1 MKRISFFTAALTGLL
16 LATTVPARALTA
28 GSGKAEVY
36 TVTEHIRFNEG
47 TLPLKHGGILLSN
60 FGTET
65 FDPLNK
71 EGKGYIVLLDKET
84 KVLFPAT
91 GALNAP
97 KGMAVK
103 DDCLFVGDVGCV
115 VVYNMKQP
123 EQRPVKIA
131 FPEGELFV
139 NDIVALGDFLLVSV
153 TNTGHLY
160 SIDVKDCGTI
170 WSAQRPK
177 PKKVADIPGA
187 NGLAEHE
194 GTLYVASYDPNEN
207 PGEQNRGRES
217 RGRLHR
223 PDAEQEKRRH
233 CSGCG
238 RGTARPGGYLYFGRV
253 SLHSR
258 SAGEQTVHHGLVT
271 GWRIQVG
278 KHLPRTPI
286 PHSELLSVA
295 FRKVPECF
303 QGSFSPGRKIIVFC
317 DTVSE
322 KNRHGMRCTATY
334 R

>member
-1 MKRISFFTAALTGLL
+1 MKRISFFAAALTGLL

-103 DDCLFVGDVGCV
+103 DDCLFVADVGCV

-170 WSAQRPK
+170 WSTQRPK

-207 PGEQNRGRES
+207 PGEQNVIYAVDMTVPGSKPLNLIGS
-217 RGRLHR
+217 RYGQYDGVAVS
-223 PDAEQEKRRH
+223 PDGSKLYFSNWKNAEGKAEVGYIDLTPDKKNAVTVLDVGVELQGPADI
-233 CSGCG
+233 CISD
-238 RGTARPGGYLYFGRV
+238 GYLF
-253 SLHSR
+253 
-258 SAGEQTVHHGLVT
+258 
-271 GWRIQVG
+271 IPD
-278 KHLPRTPI
+278 LPANKLYI
-286 PHSELLSVA
+286 MAL
-295 FRKVPECF
+295 
-303 QGSFSPGRKIIVFC
+303 
-317 DTVSE
+317 
-322 KNRHGMRCTATY
+322 
-334 R
+334 

>member
-103 DDCLFVGDVGCV
+103 DDCLFVADVGCV

-207 PGEQNRGRES
+207 PGEQNVIYAVDMTVPGSKPLNLIGS
-217 RGRLHR
+217 RYGQYDGVAVS
-223 PDAEQEKRRH
+223 PDGSKLYFSNWKNAEGKAEVGYIDLTPNKKNAVTVLDVGVELQGPADI
-233 CSGCG
+233 CISD
-238 RGTARPGGYLYFGRV
+238 GYLF
-253 SLHSR
+253 
-258 SAGEQTVHHGLVT
+258 
-271 GWRIQVG
+271 IPD
-278 KHLPRTPI
+278 LPANKLYI
-286 PHSELLSVA
+286 MAL
-295 FRKVPECF
+295 
-303 QGSFSPGRKIIVFC
+303 
-317 DTVSE
+317 
-322 KNRHGMRCTATY
+322 
-334 R
+334 

>member
-1 MKRISFFTAALTGLL
+1 MKRISFLAAALTGLL
-16 LATTVPARALTA
+16 LATAVPARPLAV
-28 GSGKAEVY
+28 GSGRAAVY

-103 DDCLFVGDVGCV
+103 DDCLFVADVGCV
-115 VVYNMKQP
+115 VVYDMKQP

-207 PGEQNRGRES
+207 PDEQNVIYAVDMTVPGSKPVNLIGS
-217 RGRLHR
+217 RYGQYDGVAVS
-223 PDAEQEKRRH
+223 PDGSKLYFSNWKNAEGKAEV
-233 CSGCG
+233 GYIDL
-238 RGTARPGGYLYFGRV
+238 APGKKNAVTILNVGVELQGPADICISDGYLF
-253 SLHSR
+253 
-258 SAGEQTVHHGLVT
+258 
-271 GWRIQVG
+271 IPD
-278 KHLPRTPI
+278 LPANKLYI
-286 PHSELLSVA
+286 MAL
-295 FRKVPECF
+295 
-303 QGSFSPGRKIIVFC
+303 
-317 DTVSE
+317 
-322 KNRHGMRCTATY
+322 
-334 R
+334 

>member
-1 MKRISFFTAALTGLL
+1 MKRISFFAAALTGLL
-16 LATTVPARALTA
+16 LATTVPVRALTA

-103 DDCLFVGDVGCV
+103 DDCLFVADVGCV

-207 PGEQNRGRES
+207 PGEQNVIYAVDMTVPGSKPLNLIGS
-217 RGRLHR
+217 RYGQYDGVAVS
-223 PDAEQEKRRH
+223 PDGSKLYFSNWKNAEGKAEVGYIDLTPNKKNAVTVLDVGVELQGPADI
-233 CSGCG
+233 CISD
-238 RGTARPGGYLYFGRV
+238 GYLF
-253 SLHSR
+253 
-258 SAGEQTVHHGLVT
+258 
-271 GWRIQVG
+271 IPD
-278 KHLPRTPI
+278 LPANKLYI
-286 PHSELLSVA
+286 MAL
-295 FRKVPECF
+295 
-303 QGSFSPGRKIIVFC
+303 
-317 DTVSE
+317 
-322 KNRHGMRCTATY
+322 
-334 R
+334 

>member
-1 MKRISFFTAALTGLL
+1 MKRISFFAAALTGLL

-91 GALNAP
+91 GTLNAP

-103 DDCLFVGDVGCV
+103 DDCLFVADVGCV

-207 PGEQNRGRES
+207 PGEQNVIYAVDMTVPGSKPLNLIGS
-217 RGRLHR
+217 RYGQYDGVAVS
-223 PDAEQEKRRH
+223 PDGSKLYFSNWKNAEGKAEVGYIDLTPNKKNAVTVLDVGVELQGPADI
-233 CSGCG
+233 CISD
-238 RGTARPGGYLYFGRV
+238 GYLF
-253 SLHSR
+253 
-258 SAGEQTVHHGLVT
+258 
-271 GWRIQVG
+271 IPD
-278 KHLPRTPI
+278 LPANKLYI
-286 PHSELLSVA
+286 MAL
-295 FRKVPECF
+295 
-303 QGSFSPGRKIIVFC
+303 
-317 DTVSE
+317 
-322 KNRHGMRCTATY
+322 
-334 R
+334 

>member
-71 EGKGYIVLLDKET
+71 EGKGYIVLLHKET

-103 DDCLFVGDVGCV
+103 DDCLFVADVGCV

-207 PGEQNRGRES
+207 PGEQNVIYAVDMTVPGSKPLNLIGS
-217 RGRLHR
+217 RYGQYDGVAVS
-223 PDAEQEKRRH
+223 PDGSKLYFSNWKNAEGKAEVGYIDLTPNKKNAVTVLDVGVELQGPADI
-233 CSGCG
+233 CISD
-238 RGTARPGGYLYFGRV
+238 GYLF
-253 SLHSR
+253 
-258 SAGEQTVHHGLVT
+258 
-271 GWRIQVG
+271 IPD
-278 KHLPRTPI
+278 LPANKLYI
-286 PHSELLSVA
+286 MAL
-295 FRKVPECF
+295 
-303 QGSFSPGRKIIVFC
+303 
-317 DTVSE
+317 
-322 KNRHGMRCTATY
+322 
-334 R
+334 

>member
-1 MKRISFFTAALTGLL
+1 MKRISFFAAALTGLL

-103 DDCLFVGDVGCV
+103 DDCLFVADVGCV
-115 VVYNMKQP
+115 VVHNMKQP

-207 PGEQNRGRES
+207 PGEQNVIYAVDMTVPGSKPLNLIGS
-217 RGRLHR
+217 RYGQYDGVAVS
-223 PDAEQEKRRH
+223 PDGSKLYFSNWKNAEGKAEVGYIDLTPDKKNAVTVLDVGVELQGPADI
-233 CSGCG
+233 CISD
-238 RGTARPGGYLYFGRV
+238 GYLF
-253 SLHSR
+253 
-258 SAGEQTVHHGLVT
+258 
-271 GWRIQVG
+271 IPD
-278 KHLPRTPI
+278 LPANKLYI
-286 PHSELLSVA
+286 MAL
-295 FRKVPECF
+295 
-303 QGSFSPGRKIIVFC
+303 
-317 DTVSE
+317 
-322 KNRHGMRCTATY
+322 
-334 R
+334 

>member
-103 DDCLFVGDVGCV
+103 DDCLFVADVGCV

-207 PGEQNRGRES
+207 PGEQNVIYAVDMTVPGSKPLNLIGS
-217 RGRLHR
+217 RYGQYDGVAVS
-223 PDAEQEKRRH
+223 PDGSKLYFSNWKNAEGKAEVGYIDLTPHKKNAVPVLDV
-233 CSGCG
+233 GVEL
-238 RGTARPGGYLYFGRV
+238 PGPADICISDGYLF
-253 SLHSR
+253 
-258 SAGEQTVHHGLVT
+258 
-271 GWRIQVG
+271 IPD
-278 KHLPRTPI
+278 LPANKLYI
-286 PHSELLSVA
+286 MAL
-295 FRKVPECF
+295 
-303 QGSFSPGRKIIVFC
+303 
-317 DTVSE
+317 
-322 KNRHGMRCTATY
+322 
-334 R
+334 

>member
-1 MKRISFFTAALTGLL
+1 MKRISFFAAALTGLL

-103 DDCLFVGDVGCV
+103 DDCLFVADVGCV

-207 PGEQNRGRES
+207 PGEQNVIYAVDMTVPGSKPLNLIGS
-217 RGRLHR
+217 RYGQYDGVAVS
-223 PDAEQEKRRH
+223 PDGSKLYFSNWKNAEGKAEVGYIDLTPNKKNAVTVLDVGVELQGPADI
-233 CSGCG
+233 CISD
-238 RGTARPGGYLYFGRV
+238 GYLF
-253 SLHSR
+253 
-258 SAGEQTVHHGLVT
+258 
-271 GWRIQVG
+271 IPD
-278 KHLPRTPI
+278 LPANKLYI
-286 PHSELLSVA
+286 MAL
-295 FRKVPECF
+295 
-303 QGSFSPGRKIIVFC
+303 
-317 DTVSE
+317 
-322 KNRHGMRCTATY
+322 
-334 R
+334 

>member
-1 MKRISFFTAALTGLL
+1 MKRISFFAAALTGLL

-60 FGTET
+60 VGTET
-65 FDPLNK
+65 VDPLNK

-103 DDCLFVGDVGCV
+103 DDCLFVADVGCV

-207 PGEQNRGRES
+207 PGEQNVIYAVDMTVPGSKPLNLIGS
-217 RGRLHR
+217 RYGQYDGVAVS
-223 PDAEQEKRRH
+223 PDGSKLYFSNWKNAEGKAEVGYIDLTPDKKNAVTVLDVGVELQGPADI
-233 CSGCG
+233 CISD
-238 RGTARPGGYLYFGRV
+238 GYLF
-253 SLHSR
+253 
-258 SAGEQTVHHGLVT
+258 
-271 GWRIQVG
+271 IPD
-278 KHLPRTPI
+278 LPANKLYI
-286 PHSELLSVA
+286 MAL
-295 FRKVPECF
+295 
-303 QGSFSPGRKIIVFC
+303 
-317 DTVSE
+317 
-322 KNRHGMRCTATY
+322 
-334 R
+334 

>member
-1 MKRISFFTAALTGLL
+1 MKRISFFAAALTGLL

-103 DDCLFVGDVGCV
+103 DDCLFVADVGCV

-207 PGEQNRGRES
+207 PGEQNVIYAVDMTVPGSKPLNLIGS
-217 RGRLHR
+217 RYGQYDGVAVS
-223 PDAEQEKRRH
+223 PDGSKLYFSNWKNAEGKAEVGYIDLAPDKKNAVTVLDVGVELQGPADI
-233 CSGCG
+233 CISD
-238 RGTARPGGYLYFGRV
+238 GYLF
-253 SLHSR
+253 
-258 SAGEQTVHHGLVT
+258 
-271 GWRIQVG
+271 IPD
-278 KHLPRTPI
+278 LPANKLYI
-286 PHSELLSVA
+286 MAL
-295 FRKVPECF
+295 
-303 QGSFSPGRKIIVFC
+303 
-317 DTVSE
+317 
-322 KNRHGMRCTATY
+322 
-334 R
+334 